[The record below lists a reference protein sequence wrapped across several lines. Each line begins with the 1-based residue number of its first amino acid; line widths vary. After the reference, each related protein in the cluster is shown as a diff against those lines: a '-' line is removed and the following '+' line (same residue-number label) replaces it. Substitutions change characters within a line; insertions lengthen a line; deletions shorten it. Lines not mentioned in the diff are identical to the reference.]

1 MTGQGHQAPL
11 LGAYALGTLD
21 EAEARAVQQHLASCP
36 TCRAELE
43 GLMEVRE
50 MMGELPAEALLHG
63 PPESSELVLGRTLRQ
78 VRREAVAG
86 RTRGRLLTGVAAA
99 IVVGLVLAVGFLVGQ
114 NSTGTTNVA
123 QPPSVTGTALPEG
136 TQVVSGTDPETGARM
151 TARVTPAAGWVRVNA
166 SVSGIPA
173 GEKCLLLVVDKEGK
187 RRIAGS
193 WVVSAKG
200 AAEGT
205 TLDGSAIVRPSE
217 VTAIEVTNVSGA
229 RFVSAPT

>member
-1 MTGQGHQAPL
+1 MTGNGHQAPL

-21 EAEARAVQQHLASCP
+21 TAEARAVQQHLASCP
-36 TCRAELE
+36 NCRAELD
-43 GLMEVRE
+43 GLMEVRD

-78 VRREAVAG
+78 VRTEAVAG
-86 RTRGRLLTGVAAA
+86 RNRGRVLTGVAAV
-99 IVVGLVLAVGFLVGQ
+99 IVVGIVLAAGFLVGQ

-123 QPPSVTGTALPEG
+123 QPPPVTGTALPEG
-136 TQVVSGTDPETGARM
+136 TRVISGDDPRTGARM

-173 GEKCLLLVVDKEGK
+173 GERCLLLVVDEEGD

-193 WVVSAKG
+193 WVVSDKG
-200 AAEGT
+200 AVEGT
-205 TLDGSAIVRPSE
+205 TLDGSAIVRPAE
-217 VTAIEVTNVSGA
+217 VTAVEVTNVSGT
-229 RFVSAPT
+229 RFVSAPA